1 MASSTLLPD
10 PPAKPAAHRPPLS
23 AIRGLMWDMARL
35 TERFDA
41 YMKLPERAAEL
52 GYNAL
57 FAHLIDDEGC
67 AIRFDSHPE
76 FSSPYAFTKEQV
88 GDWVAEA
95 ERCGHLVVPEIECFG
110 HTGYIHRQ
118 PRYEHL
124 ALIGSDSLNAI
135 DPTHPETREVFRDL
149 IAEVASLF
157 GGPWMH
163 LGFDEVD
170 PGTGHAL
177 HAPRADADWDDLF
190 VEHLAFAQGEAERHG
205 KRALIWADHLLA
217 NPKLAERVSRDVLLC
232 DWQYAIDVDGSTTVR
247 LRDAGFDVLACPAS
261 NRAME
266 VVVPGRNT
274 LGNLARTAGFAHA
287 QTPRIGTVNTFWCP
301 QRMLMGAAD
310 FALYLGGRW
319 AQTPHL
325 TEAEGLAAYAAD
337 WHGLAADAAAEAGAA
352 IGRLSEL
359 TLNRTEWRD
368 LLGTHPLSRPAPP
381 AEDPAAAAATDDRLA
396 GLAAA
401 REALD
406 RHRPGVT
413 RHAATFE
420 AYALACDVIGWTLRV
435 GRARAAVDAAA
446 CARLADAGRALLE
459 RCERNWAENCHA
471 DDPKKTR
478 DALAGGESVIP
489 VLTAAVALLDAASA
503 A

>member
-1 MASSTLLPD
+1 
-10 PPAKPAAHRPPLS
+10 
-23 AIRGLMWDMARL
+23 
-35 TERFDA
+35 
-41 YMKLPERAAEL
+41 MKLPERAAEL

-301 QRMLMGAAD
+301 QRMLIGAAD

-368 LLGTHPLSRPAPP
+368 LLGTHPLSRPRRRPRTRPP
-381 AEDPAAAAATDDRLA
+381 PPRPTTASRGSPPPEKPSTGTGPASPGTPPPSRPTRSPATSS
-396 GLAAA
+396 G
-401 REALD
+401 
-406 RHRPGVT
+406 
-413 RHAATFE
+413 
-420 AYALACDVIGWTLRV
+420 
-435 GRARAAVDAAA
+435 GR
-446 CARLADAGRALLE
+446 
-459 RCERNWAENCHA
+459 
-471 DDPKKTR
+471 
-478 DALAGGESVIP
+478 S
-489 VLTAAVALLDAASA
+489 ASA
-503 A
+503 APGPPSTPRPVPGWPTRVELCSNAASGTGQRTVTPTTPRRPATPSPEGRA